1 MGEIDPSGRPHG
13 EWQRAA
19 SARNLRRPE
28 KRQRGGVV
36 FRIGLL
42 LALVVPAAFT
52 SPWYVA
58 YAAPLLEVADPR
70 DVPEQRLLRELGRRH
85 GGCVLD
91 LLPQED
97 ERPRPCP
104 GRDARGHRAGTD
116 RLQPFHK
123 LAGREGSP
131 A

>member
-58 YAAPLLEVADPR
+58 YAAPLPDVSQLDTDVSADSILHPSHGTT
-70 DVPEQRLLRELGRRH
+70 VPA
-85 GGCVLD
+85 D
-91 LLPQED
+91 LPAPSHQHYYGPLS
-97 ERPRPCP
+97 
-104 GRDARGHRAGTD
+104 A
-116 RLQPFHK
+116 
-123 LAGREGSP
+123 LATTL
-131 A
+131 